1 MRDCFKSTH
10 YAMSLTE
17 FNLRACSLRNKYP
30 PRNIEFDLNGEK
42 KRMVSF
48 KEQGISIRQAWVL
61 YDTSQWQSE
70 VNDSRRLIRQN
81 RFVY

>member
-30 PRNIEFDLNGEK
+30 PHNIEFDLNGEK
-42 KRMVSF
+42 IRMVSF

-61 YDTSQWQSE
+61 FDTAQWQSE

-81 RFVY
+81 RFV